1 MKEKYFVAALFGPAG
16 SGKDSTLASVMS
28 QNSEFNRLISDTT
41 RPPRE
46 QEIDG
51 LSYNFITTEE
61 FQKKILN
68 KEMLEYC
75 EFNNWYYG
83 TPISC
88 LKEDAINIGVLNI
101 TGIQSLMED
110 ERIFVYPIELKA
122 PNKIRLIRQLNRE
135 IEPDCDEIIRRYK
148 ADKEDFKNIPF
159 PYFSVDSARP
169 LWQIGEQVTKEI
181 KLAYNNWK

>member
-28 QNSEFNRLISDTT
+28 QNPEFNRLISDTT

-101 TGIQSLMED
+101 AGIQSLIED

-122 PNKIRLIRQLNRE
+122 PNKIRLLRQLNRE
-135 IEPDCDEIIRRYK
+135 FEPNCDEIIRRYK
-148 ADKEDFKNIPF
+148 ADNEDFKNISF
-159 PYFSVDSARP
+159 PYFSVDSTRA
-169 LWQIGEQVTKEI
+169 LWQIGKQVTKEI

>member
-28 QNSEFNRLISDTT
+28 QNPEFNRLISDTT

-75 EFNNWYYG
+75 EFNKN
-83 TPISC
+83 
-88 LKEDAINIGVLNI
+88 
-101 TGIQSLMED
+101 
-110 ERIFVYPIELKA
+110 
-122 PNKIRLIRQLNRE
+122 NK
-135 IEPDCDEIIRRYK
+135 
-148 ADKEDFKNIPF
+148 
-159 PYFSVDSARP
+159 
-169 LWQIGEQVTKEI
+169 
-181 KLAYNNWK
+181 

>member
-16 SGKDSTLASVMS
+16 SGKDSTLTSVMS
-28 QNSEFNRLISDTT
+28 QNPEFNRLISDTT

-51 LSYNFITTEE
+51 LSYNFITIEE

-101 TGIQSLMED
+101 AGIQSLIED

-122 PNKIRLIRQLNRE
+122 PNKIRLLRQLNRE
-135 IEPDCDEIIRRYK
+135 FEPNCDEIIRRYK
-148 ADKEDFKNIPF
+148 ADNEDFKNIPF
-159 PYFSVDSARP
+159 PYFSVDSTRA
-169 LWQIGEQVTKEI
+169 LWQIGKQVTKEI